1 MPRIDYLM
9 GKVLG
14 VLALTLIAML
24 LMDAVMTL
32 VLWLRTDTVVAE
44 QMAALK
50 GRYTVEEMQPYL
62 DRIRLQGATWNVQ
75 VGLGVMMCEFV
86 VLSSLTL
93 LMSCITNGTIISALL
108 TFMVYLAGLF
118 QTQALSM
125 WMGSGTSGLSWWE
138 VTGGKLFSL
147 IFPNFQIY
155 SVTDSALNGQVI
167 PLSLFGSL
175 ALITLG
181 YFVFHMTLAAWLF
194 RKKEF

>member
-1 MPRIDYLM
+1 M
-9 GKVLG
+9 LG
-14 VLALTLIAML
+14 VLALTLVAVL

-32 VLWLRTDTVVAE
+32 VLWMRTDTVVAE
-44 QMAALK
+44 QIASLK
-50 GRYTVEEMQPYL
+50 GRYTLEEMQPYL

-75 VGLGVMMCEFV
+75 TGLGVMMCEFV

-93 LMSCITNGTIISALL
+93 LMSCVTNGTIISALL
-108 TFMVYLAGLF
+108 TFMIYLAGLF
-118 QTQALSM
+118 QTQALSL
-125 WMGSGTSGLSWWE
+125 WVGSGTDGLSWWE
-138 VTGGKLFSL
+138 VAGSRLFSL

-155 SVTDSALNGQVI
+155 SVTDSALNGQFI
-167 PLSLFGSL
+167 PLSLFGTL

>member
-1 MPRIDYLM
+1 M
-9 GKVLG
+9 
-14 VLALTLIAML
+14 LALTLIAML